1 MTRTRLFTISAATL
15 AMLAGSI
22 ATAQQQPTQKPDQP
36 SQPTPEDNTYKPS
49 RDGSQPA
56 TRDGQPQRTTTRDI
70 REVRAVGALVPADW
84 LVGADVRGT
93 GDEDLGEVNDLLV
106 HRNKGKVAYALVGHG
121 GVLKVGEK
129 TTVVPFSAFN
139 WNSEKKQLHLPVSK
153 ESFKAAPTFEG
164 DDYDSLATPGRT
176 ESINSHFNITH
187 RDGMDRDGIDRD
199 PSRATDPNRIN
210 RDNPDRDGVN
220 RDGQPR
226 QPGDRTTLSASE
238 HPVLRVSKIK
248 GEALMSNDGRELG
261 KVDDV
266 IVDTGSGR
274 IALVCVTFGG
284 VMGIGS
290 DKVCM
295 PWPAFD
301 VNKEGRL
308 YTVNVD
314 KEQLRSAPKIES
326 RDWAELRQ
334 TGFVSNVYGHFGMQ
348 DRWSDAGQNRVYGTN
363 DPSRRNPEGMT
374 GAEGS
379 KYAEYDRA
387 YSTGHAKEISGRVVS
402 VSDELTMSSG
412 PTCAVVTVD
421 SGSGAT
427 TKVHLAP
434 MSYLAEKN
442 LMIKT
447 GDRITIKGRE
457 ATIDGKNVLIAS
469 EVSRE
474 SGQPITFRN
483 SDGSTNWS
491 WPR

>member
-1 MTRTRLFTISAATL
+1 MTRTRLLTIPAATL
-15 AMLAGSI
+15 ALLAGTLAS
-22 ATAQQQPTQKPDQP
+22 AQQDAPRPAQP
-36 SQPTPEDNTYKPS
+36 SQPAPPDKTYQPS
-49 RDGSQPA
+49 RDGQTPA
-56 TRDGQPQRTTTRDI
+56 TREGQPDRTTRDL
-70 REVRAVGALVPADW
+70 RAVGALVPADW

-93 GDEDLGEVNDLLV
+93 GDEDLGEVNDLIV

-139 WNSEKKQLHLPVSK
+139 WNSEKKQLHLPVTK

-164 DDYDSLATPGRT
+164 EDYDSLATPGRM

-187 RDGMDRDGIDRD
+187 RDGIDRD
-199 PSRATDPNRIN
+199 PSRINDPNRNDPNRNDPNRINDPNRPN
-210 RDNPDRDGVN
+210 RDNPDRDGVT
-220 RDGQPR
+220 RDGR
-226 QPGDRTTLSASE
+226 QPGDRTTLSANE

-266 IVDTGSGR
+266 IVDTATGR

-334 TGFVSNVYGHFGMQ
+334 TGFVSNVYGHFGMK
-348 DRWSDAGQNRVYGTN
+348 DRWSDAGHNRVYGTN
-363 DPSRRNPEGMT
+363 DPAGRMT
-374 GAEGS
+374 DG

-421 SGSGAT
+421 TGSGNT

-434 MSYLAEKN
+434 MSFLAEKN

-457 ATIDGKNVLIAS
+457 ATLDGKTVVIAS
-469 EVSRE
+469 EVTRDN
-474 SGQPITFRN
+474 GRPITFRN

>member
-1 MTRTRLFTISAATL
+1 MTRITKFTVSAAAI
-15 AMLAGSI
+15 AMFAG
-22 ATAQQQPTQKPDQP
+22 AVAQARQDTPRPAQPQQPAPPD
-36 SQPTPEDNTYKPS
+36 TTYKPS
-49 RDGSQPA
+49 K
-56 TRDGQPQRTTTRDI
+56 DGQTTQPERTT
-70 REVRAVGALVPADW
+70 REVRAASALVPADW
-84 LVGADVRGT
+84 LIGADVRGT
-93 GDEDLGEVNDLLV
+93 GDEDLGEVNDLIVL
-106 HRNKGKVAYALVGHG
+106 RTKGKVAYALVGHG

-139 WNSEKKQLHLPVSK
+139 WNADKKQLHLPVTK
-153 ESFKAAPTFEG
+153 DNFKAAPTFEG
-164 DDYDSLATPGRT
+164 EDYDSLATPART
-176 ESINSHFNITH
+176 EAINSHFNITH
-187 RDGMDRDGIDRD
+187 RDGMDRDGIDRN
-199 PSRATDPNRIN
+199 PSRTDDPNRTNDPN
-210 RDNPDRDGVN
+210 RNNPDRDGMN
-220 RDGQPR
+220 R
-226 QPGDRTTLSASE
+226 QPSDRTMLTASE
-238 HPVLRVSKIK
+238 HPVLRISKIK
-248 GEALMSNDGRELG
+248 GEALMSNDGRDLG

-266 IVDTGSGR
+266 IVDTSTGK

-363 DPSRRNPEGMT
+363 DGRNPDRMNSG
-374 GAEGS
+374 

-387 YSTGHAKEISGRVVS
+387 YINGHAKEISGRVVS
-402 VSDELTMSSG
+402 VSDELAMSSG

-421 SGSGAT
+421 TGSGAT

-442 LMIKT
+442 LMIRT
-447 GDRITIKGRE
+447 GDRVTIKGRE

-469 EVSRE
+469 EVTRE